1 MAPDLR
7 KVTMDRSYFC
17 VLGGGGVLQVAKFAA
32 VNLSA
37 SLMMLLSLPSS
48 PCSPLS
54 SIFRKCVKHVQRNT
68 ACTSVPSF
76 SIPLPASRS
85 RFRGVLVFCR
95 LVSASS

>member
-37 SLMMLLSLPSS
+37 SLMMLLLISLPSS
-48 PCSPLS
+48 SCSPLS
-54 SIFRKCVKHVQRNT
+54 
-68 ACTSVPSF
+68 
-76 SIPLPASRS
+76 
-85 RFRGVLVFCR
+85 
-95 LVSASS
+95 